1 MSSKNDQSN
10 EGRRSLL
17 KGLAVLAGAA
27 VLPVGK
33 KAEAQQ
39 KVPQAAVQYQDKPKG
54 EQRCD
59 NCAQWEPPNSCKVV
73 EGKIAPEG
81 WCSIWVKKP

>member
-1 MSSKNDQSN
+1 MNSKNDSN

-17 KGLAVLAGAA
+17 KGFAALAGVAVLS
-27 VLPVGK
+27 LNK
-33 KAEAQQ
+33 KAAAA
-39 KVPQAAVQYQDKPKG
+39 KVPQSAVQYQDKPKG

-59 NCAQWEPPNSCKVV
+59 NCAQWEPPNACKVV

-81 WCSIWVKKP
+81 WCAIWVKKP